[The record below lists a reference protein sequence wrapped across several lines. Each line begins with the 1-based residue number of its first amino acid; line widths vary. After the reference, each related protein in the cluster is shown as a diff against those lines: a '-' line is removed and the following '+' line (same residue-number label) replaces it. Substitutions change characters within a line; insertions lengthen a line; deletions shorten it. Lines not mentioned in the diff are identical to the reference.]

1 MPGSSYCHR
10 GAAGDDDDDDN
21 DDDNDDDDDDDDDDG
36 DDDLILLMRNI
47 VIQSQLTYSNTYMHR
62 LQKTALIKIHGA
74 CARRETDLR
83 SKLISKRWM
92 SKVRGASTYFG
103 DTGDTDQRLIYGI
116 FEGR

>member
-1 MPGSSYCHR
+1 MILMPGSSYCHR

-21 DDDNDDDDDDDDDDG
+21 DDDNDDDDDDG

-47 VIQSQLTYSNTYMHR
+47 VIQSQLIYSNTYIHR

-74 CARRETDLR
+74 CARNETDFR

-103 DTGDTDQRLIYGI
+103 DTGDTDHCLIWDI
-116 FEGR
+116 